1 MGNFLRVFFGT
12 LLISFLFCSAADL
25 PAEEK
30 ITDQVGVAV
39 LKNKVY
45 GATPSGHLTFFELSA
60 GEKVLEI
67 ESQGINALVRTSIRL
82 LGFSGVVMQ
91 WSERTPN
98 LFDPFIE
105 SIVTPQL
112 IFVRNQKTLYGF
124 QGLRAQWK
132 KEELDTH
139 EEFKEILYGENLVVA
154 ITSRRVLALSAFTG
168 GFFSRDLSRQE
179 EFLGKV
185 VNDNIAIL
193 TTSQRRL
200 IFRSKL
206 AIWAELR

>member
-1 MGNFLRVFFGT
+1 MGKFFKFFFGPI
-12 LLISFLFCSAADL
+12 LVSFLFYNTADL
-25 PAEEK
+25 SAEGK

-39 LKNKVY
+39 LNNKIY
-45 GATPSGHLTFFELSA
+45 GAAPSGQLALFELSA
-60 GEKVLEI
+60 GEEVIGI
-67 ESQGINALVRTSIRL
+67 ESRGINALVRTSTRL
-82 LGFSGVVMQ
+82 LGFSGPLQQ
-91 WSERTPN
+91 WSERRPN
-98 LFDPFIE
+98 LFDSFIE

-139 EEFKEILYGENLVVA
+139 EEFKEVLFGENLVVA
-154 ITSRRVLALSAFTG
+154 ITNRRVLALSAFTG
-168 GFFSRDLSRQE
+168 GFFLRDLSRQE
-179 EFLGKV
+179 EFLDKV

-206 AIWAELR
+206 AVWAELR

>member
-12 LLISFLFCSAADL
+12 LLISFLFCRAGDL
-25 PAEEK
+25 SAEEK

-45 GATPSGHLTFFELSA
+45 GAAPRGQLALFELSA
-60 GEKVLEI
+60 GEEVLEI
-67 ESQGINALVRTSIRL
+67 KSRGINSFVRTSIRL
-82 LGFSGVVMQ
+82 LGFSGAVQQ
-91 WSERTPN
+91 WSERRPN

-139 EEFKEILYGENLVVA
+139 EEFKEVLYGENLVVA

-193 TTSQRRL
+193 TTSHRRL